1 MRPDFSCIRSFAW
14 VCYASGV
21 NQFITGMLVGCLA
34 TVCVL
39 SVVWNVWL
47 ATAWNRWIDRVVT
60 LANIKREQNAELDR
74 EKVRRDAIREIAG
87 IRANISD

>member
-1 MRPDFSCIRSFAW
+1 M
-14 VCYASGV
+14 
-21 NQFITGMLVGCLA
+21 NQFIAGMIVGCLS

-39 SVVWNVWL
+39 SVAWNVML
-47 ATAWNRWIDRVVT
+47 ATSWNRWIDRVVT
-60 LANIKREQNAELDR
+60 LANVKREQDAELDR